1 MLFKQHSVSL
11 LVSVLA
17 MLLIMLLH
25 AFSMDCYIIFGEISI
40 CTRHCYWH
48 LPIIGL
54 FLINEQY
61 KIGFKIREFL
71 K

>member
-1 MLFKQHSVSL
+1 
-11 LVSVLA
+11 
-17 MLLIMLLH
+17 MLLH